1 MAGINGIT
9 KAESRWYL
17 ERIRI
22 AIDFAGTILSKVFF
36 DVCWG
41 PSFDRI
47 WAELYRNAEE
57 GDASEKRKRKFSVVK
72 RSSFLEKCPTEIVK
86 NVFAKIDSRIPG
98 LLSEQGFSKALDR
111 LDRILDNIEDA
122 VFVEAACETL
132 SLIPSEEKG
141 KVAKELIASFDH
153 SGVAKA
159 ILFAKDPAPNGA
171 AVIDILASRY
181 TIRKEVC
188 ENKLH
193 GFIRLRNRYLG
204 HTEMGLIITADDVLS
219 VLDELRSL
227 VRLFASAPSEDVCR
241 NVSGCLGGFS
251 GIEQKVLSVKQ
262 NKATATAAKTQ
273 TPQNKSA
280 STATKAQPQQ
290 NNGTVQ
296 RKDVSI
302 SPISEITKDTLRI
315 VKATSKE
322 ERTAALKKI
331 CCWGISAFL
340 VGIVYFKIFGVAPAG
355 IIVWN
360 ILLFASLCFFLFFP
374 FFRYVCEKTEIESVK
389 KKPKKAIRNTTTGL
403 AGVFLVLILLTFAL
417 GGIPNLSAK
426 ASLKP
431 VNPFKE
437 VTVDVT
443 GAEPYAYVEV
453 INNSENEF
461 LRQIA
466 YEVAPNGTLKNGD
479 VVKISAVYDKTAAA
493 EAGVRIRKD
502 SMTYKVEGAGTAIHS
517 FNEIDQVAWERML
530 SQALDILETNLS
542 TRSVNSFEDDLV
554 GDVLSSWATVAWDL
568 PELDRVYFLDRKSGN
583 VNEGV
588 SVNKCCLVFRSFTK
602 TTSYGYELYPYNGYA
617 YYSVFYDNLSS
628 DENGATSVEMPMATL
643 GRQAMPSIEKNYIG
657 YISPLKETFAVE
669 EIMVDDLLSMGY
681 SVVIE

>member
-1 MAGINGIT
+1 MAGTNGNAKGASEHYYSCMHYAAT
-9 KAESRWYL
+9 KTGML
-17 ERIRI
+17 L
-22 AIDFAGTILSKVFF
+22 GMVFF
-36 DVCWG
+36 DLCKE
-41 PSFDRI
+41 SFDRI
-47 WAELYRNAEE
+47 WPELYRRERENNNGLKTDYGYSIA
-57 GDASEKRKRKFSVVK
+57 K
-72 RSSFLEKCPTEIVK
+72 RSDFFKSIPMEFVGEA
-86 NVFAKIDSRIPG
+86 FGKINP
-98 LLSEQGFSKALDR
+98 
-111 LDRILDNIEDA
+111 RILQVLSNKKSSYELDKLLDDIEDE
-122 VFVEAACETL
+122 VFVEAVRKTL
-132 SLIPSEEKG
+132 RLTHPSQRTELMINLIKSLDI
-141 KVAKELIASFDH
+141 
-153 SGVAKA
+153 SGVTKA
-159 ILFAKDPAPNGA
+159 LLYAKDPAPNGVP
-171 AVIDILASRY
+171 VIEMLASRY
-181 TIRKEVC
+181 NIKIDTC
-188 ENKLH
+188 TNQLH
-193 GFIRLRNRYLG
+193 GLLRLRNAYLG
-204 HTEMGLIITADDVLS
+204 HAPVVQT
-219 VLDELRSL
+219 LDEKSAVEFLNELRLL
-227 VRLFASAPSEDVCR
+227 VALFTEVPSEWLRTRAEKCS
-241 NVSGCLGGFS
+241 NIIS
-251 GIEQKVLSVKQ
+251 QKKQEVLAEGKKSA
-262 NKATATAAKTQ
+262 ATTAKTEIR
-273 TPQNKSA
+273 QNNVA
-280 STATKAQPQQ
+280 AEVAKAQPQQ

-315 VKATSKE
+315 VKATTKE
-322 ERTAALKKI
+322 ERTAALKKV
-331 CCWGISAFL
+331 CCWGIIAFL

-355 IIVWN
+355 IIIWN
-360 ILLFASLCFFLFFP
+360 FLLFASLYFFLFFP

-389 KKPKKAIRNTTTGL
+389 QEPKKAIRNTTTGL

-466 YEVAPNGTLKNGD
+466 YEVTPNGTLKNGD

-542 TRSVNSFEDDLV
+542 TRSVNSFEDDLG
-554 GDVLSSWATVAWDL
+554 GDVLSSWATVAWDF

-628 DENGATSVEMPMATL
+628 DENGATSVEMSMATL